1 MKSKEKCTDLDKDNR
16 AKLIVAANQIENEV
30 NDEDINRWEK
40 TKGYVHNQLTNNEL
54 DDTNIHKLLSK
65 AKQTNYN
72 KILGT
77 MIICSN
83 NEFDVD
89 YIKKYLKK
97 LKDQNIPE
105 QKIFIMC
112 IRNYDYNILYNYILM
127 KYGDS
132 NE

>member
-1 MKSKEKCTDLDKDNR
+1 M
-16 AKLIVAANQIENEV
+16 
-30 NDEDINRWEK
+30 
-40 TKGYVHNQLTNNEL
+40 
-54 DDTNIHKLLSK
+54 
-65 AKQTNYN
+65 
-72 KILGT
+72 
-77 MIICSN
+77 
-83 NEFDVD
+83 D